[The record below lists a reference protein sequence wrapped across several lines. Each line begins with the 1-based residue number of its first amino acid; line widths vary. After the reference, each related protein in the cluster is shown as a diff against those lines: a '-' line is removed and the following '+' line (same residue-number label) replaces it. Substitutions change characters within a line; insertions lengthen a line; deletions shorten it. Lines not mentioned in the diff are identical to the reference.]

1 MLAYLT
7 PRWLKRAVAW
17 VLGALAFFYVSKGI
31 GQRQA
36 RLEALVR
43 QQESNAKAAQKA
55 KDLRHDVESQDDK
68 RLVDLLSGG
77 MHERKR

>member
-17 VLGALAFFYVSKGI
+17 VLGAVAFFYVSKGI

-36 RLEALVR
+36 RLDALVKQAER
-43 QQESNAKAAQKA
+43 NANAAKQS
-55 KDLRHDVESQDDK
+55 KDIRRDVETQDDK
-68 RLVDLLSGG
+68 RLADLLSGG
-77 MHERKR
+77 MHEHKR